1 MKSHLVMG
9 VGAAMVA
16 IVVMPVALLTIVVA
30 PSMATSP
37 AQCVITGSLRGL
49 FAPQSSVVETIAGR
63 AELTGMGD
71 EGVDVGVMASLA
83 LTDLTN
89 LSQSSPRGVGIFGF
103 ALAGKWGPPSALTNA
118 SEAALLFL
126 GAVSE
131 ESSWAS
137 ASPAT
142 VASEVMT
149 MYGAASPVGVAVFT
163 AVAPQAS
170 RITNEVV
177 ALATTQNACTGAAK
191 VTLAGVGNGSLPAS
205 YEIPSNA
212 TPQEAEAIRA
222 AISQLGNKYV
232 WGAASPSSG
241 FDCSGLTM
249 WAWAQASPPFV
260 LQHYTVDQ
268 WNETEPITSLQ
279 GASPGDLVLV
289 PGSDGSL
296 APPNPQ
302 HVGMYVGDVNGVAW
316 VVDAAD
322 QQLGVIAQ
330 TYSSFISGGLIAVG
344 HIVGTGSGPT

>member
-1 MKSHLVMG
+1 MKPHLLIG
-9 VGAAMVA
+9 VVAAMVA
-16 IVVMPVALLTIVVA
+16 IVVTPIALLTVVIS

-37 AQCVITGSLRGL
+37 VQCIITGSLPGL
-49 FAPQSSVVETIAGR
+49 SASQSSVVETIAGR

-71 EGVDVGVMASLA
+71 QGVDVGVTASLA

-89 LSQSSPRGVGIFGF
+89 LGESSPRGVGIFGF
-103 ALAGKWGPPSALTNA
+103 ALTGKWGPPSALTNV

-137 ASPAT
+137 ASPAS

-149 MYGAASPVGVAVFT
+149 GYGAASPVGAAVFA
-163 AVAPQAS
+163 AVSPEATK
-170 RITNEVV
+170 ITSEVV
-177 ALATTQNACTGAAK
+177 ALATTQNACMGAAK
-191 VTLAGVGNGSLPAS
+191 VTLVGVGNGSLPAS
-205 YEIPSNA
+205 YEVPSDA
-212 TPQEAEAIRA
+212 TPQGAEAIRA

-232 WGAASPSSG
+232 WGAASASAG

-268 WNETEPITSLQ
+268 WDETEPLTSLQ

-296 APPNPQ
+296 TPPNPQ
-302 HVGMYVGDVNGVAW
+302 HVGMYVGDVDGVPW

-344 HIVGTGSGPT
+344 HIVDAGSGSA